1 MKQAKVLIY
10 NVQTV
15 TPITTN
21 VQNEA
26 KKQNIPVVP
35 VSETMPPEQ
44 TYQTWMAD
52 QLDTLATALHQ
63 GTGK

>member
-1 MKQAKVLIY
+1 
-10 NVQTV
+10 V

-35 VSETMPPEQ
+35 VSETMPPSK
-44 TYQTWMAD
+44 TYQTWMMG
-52 QLDTLATALHQ
+52 QLDTLETALQQ

>member
-1 MKQAKVLIY
+1 
-10 NVQTV
+10 V

-35 VSETMPPEQ
+35 VSETMPSGK
-44 TYQTWMAD
+44 TYQTWMMD
-52 QLDTLATALHQ
+52 QLNTLETALQ
-63 GTGK
+63 QATGK